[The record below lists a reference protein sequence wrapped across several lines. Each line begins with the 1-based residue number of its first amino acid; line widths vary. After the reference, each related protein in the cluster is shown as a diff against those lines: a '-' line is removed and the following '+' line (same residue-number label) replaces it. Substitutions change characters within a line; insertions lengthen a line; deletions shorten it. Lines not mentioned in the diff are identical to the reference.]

1 MSAEQ
6 SLRIRIIILQTSLMF
21 FLLALSILTLGFTY
35 VGWRLIAPANL
46 AAPWPMLAWLAW
58 FGFMLLPPLA
68 LVLRLVR
75 RTRSTN
81 TLMSWLTYLSMGV
94 LNYLFLL
101 VLVRDVSGLLLW
113 GMQKTAPAVFAR
125 ATSPLLLDNAMQ
137 RRTLVHHTNV
147 VILGLTSAIVL
158 YAVYGARRRPRIVE
172 VAIPFASLPEDLT
185 SLRIVQIS
193 DLHVGPTIKR
203 DFVERVVAQVQSL
216 APDIIAFTGDLAD
229 GSVNDLR
236 HEVEPLAKLS
246 ARYGKF
252 FVTGNHEYYSGA
264 EAWIAEVQRLGFTV
278 LLNEHR
284 VIQHGRSRVLLAGVP
299 DFNAEHMLSHHHS
312 DPTAAIAN
320 APDTDLKILLAHQPR
335 SIFAAA
341 NAGFDLQLSGH
352 THGGQFFPWNLLVP
366 LQQPFVK
373 GLQRHQNT
381 RLYIS
386 CGTGYWGPPLRLG
399 APAEV
404 TVIRL
409 NN

>member
-1 MSAEQ
+1 
-6 SLRIRIIILQTSLMF
+6 MF
-21 FLLALSILTLGFTY
+21 FIVALSLLSLGFIY
-35 VGWRLIAPANL
+35 VGWRLIEPANL
-46 AAPWPMLAWLAW
+46 AAPWTQLAWLAW
-58 FGFMLLPPLA
+58 FGCMLLPPLN
-68 LVLRLVR
+68 LMLRLLR
-75 RTRSTN
+75 RKRGAN
-81 TLMSWLTYLSMGV
+81 VLLSWLTYLSMGA

-101 VLVRDVSGLLLW
+101 ILLRDVSGLLIW
-113 GMQKTAPAVFAR
+113 GIQKTASSVFATT
-125 ATSPLLLDNAMQ
+125 ASPLPLDDAAQ
-137 RRTLVHHTNV
+137 RRGLVHNTNLA
-147 VILGLTSAIVL
+147 ILGLTSAIVL
-158 YAVYGARRRPRIVE
+158 YGVYAARRRPKIVE
-172 VAIPFASLPEDLT
+172 VEIPFEHLPEDLT

-203 DFVERVVAQVQSL
+203 GFVEKVVAQVQSL

-229 GSVNDLR
+229 GSVYDLR
-236 HEVEPLAKLS
+236 SEVEPLSKLS
-246 ARYGKF
+246 ARYDKF

-264 EAWIAEVQRLGFTV
+264 DEWIAEAQRLGFTV
-278 LLNEHR
+278 LMNEHR

-320 APDTDLKILLAHQPR
+320 APATDLKILLAHQPR